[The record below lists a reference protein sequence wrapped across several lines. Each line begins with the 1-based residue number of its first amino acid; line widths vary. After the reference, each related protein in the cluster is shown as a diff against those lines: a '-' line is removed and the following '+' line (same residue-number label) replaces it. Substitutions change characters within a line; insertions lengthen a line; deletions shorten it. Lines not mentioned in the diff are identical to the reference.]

1 MAMICYA
8 IFCSHYNIQYIMKNI
23 TFLLFGL
30 PVFGWP
36 FVKQFAVCFGTVLS
50 VCPVLSVLSVTL
62 VYRIVAK
69 QLDGS
74 R

>member
-1 MAMICYA
+1 
-8 IFCSHYNIQYIMKNI
+8 MKNI